1 MALRKSS
8 FFIRFLILGA
18 LAHVYVG
25 IRLIPDA
32 PLGPAWQA
40 GAALVLIA
48 SCILIPL
55 GMLSRSSGRPPWA
68 DRMAWAGFLAM
79 GFFSSLFVLTVLRDV
94 TLAAGGLLR
103 LAAGFPELARWRQ
116 GTALAVPLLA
126 LAGSALGFFNARR
139 LARVT
144 RVDVPI
150 AGLPPELD
158 GLRIAQISDIHV
170 GPTIKAPY
178 VRAIVEAVNAL
189 QPDIVAITG
198 DVVDG
203 SVAQLAPHTRPLA
216 GLRAP
221 GGVYLVTG
229 NHEYYS
235 GAASWI
241 AEFRRLGLKVLLN
254 EHVVLEV
261 KGRQVVVAG
270 VTDFGA
276 GAFDP
281 GQRSNP
287 GKALRGAPADAPVK
301 LLLAHQP
308 RSALAAAPLGYTLQ
322 LSGHTHGGQ
331 FFPWG
336 FFVRL
341 QQPFTAGLHR
351 QDGLWVYTSRGTG
364 YWGPPMRLAAPSE
377 ISLVRLVRAI

>member
-1 MALRKSS
+1 M
-8 FFIRFLILGA
+8 
-18 LAHVYVG
+18 
-25 IRLIPDA
+25 
-32 PLGPAWQA
+32 
-40 GAALVLIA
+40 
-48 SCILIPL
+48 
-55 GMLSRSSGRPPWA
+55 
-68 DRMAWAGFLAM
+68 
-79 GFFSSLFVLTVLRDV
+79 
-94 TLAAGGLLR
+94 
-103 LAAGFPELARWRQ
+103 
-116 GTALAVPLLA
+116 
-126 LAGSALGFFNARR
+126 
-139 LARVT
+139 
-144 RVDVPI
+144 
-150 AGLPPELD
+150 
-158 GLRIAQISDIHV
+158 
-170 GPTIKAPY
+170 
-178 VRAIVEAVNAL
+178 
-189 QPDIVAITG
+189 
-198 DVVDG
+198 
-203 SVAQLAPHTRPLA
+203 
-216 GLRAP
+216 RAP